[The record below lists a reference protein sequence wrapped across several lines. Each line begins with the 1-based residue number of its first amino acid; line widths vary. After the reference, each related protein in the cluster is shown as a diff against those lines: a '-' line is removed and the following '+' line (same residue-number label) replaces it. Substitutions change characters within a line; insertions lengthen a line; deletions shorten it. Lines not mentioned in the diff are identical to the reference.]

1 MSAREVPSA
10 MTRKILLF
18 AAGLILGTLI
28 GLFFSYFQI
37 SAPEMVVREPAAP
50 AESRIEYVPPPPPK
64 VPVSMI
70 KDGLPMLLSMM
81 NDKIEMVT
89 KDIYL
94 ASGYALANAGIVV
107 TKEGLVVID
116 TTESA
121 EAGKEILAE
130 LRKITKAPVHTI
142 IYTHYH
148 PDHNQGTAAFFK
160 EGVRVIATRDNVDY
174 TIYQNDMLGPHHL
187 RSRATQAGGMAPE
200 YAFDLPVDKNP
211 FRAIGKKVD
220 VIMPTVTFDEEYSF
234 ELGGKRFELFH
245 TSGETPDHLAV
256 WLPDQKALFVGD
268 LYYQSFPNLSTPML
282 ESRPVRG
289 WIKSLTRFI
298 ELKPEFLLPGHTEAL
313 TGAKKIETVLTNY
326 KKAIQHVHDETVR
339 CINQGKTVDQA
350 VAEIHLP
357 PDLAALD
364 YLDEVY
370 GRVAWSVRG
379 IYHGYKGWYDGR
391 GTSLN
396 PLPPHHRARELINLA
411 GGADV
416 VLKHA
421 IELQKKGEH
430 QLVAELCDEVI
441 RANPKDKM
449 AHRIKAASMRVLAYS
464 FKNMNSF
471 GFYRS
476 AHALH
481 MQAFAE
487 EP

>member
-1 MSAREVPSA
+1 

-37 SAPEMVVREPAAP
+37 SAPEMVVREPAVP
-50 AESRIEYVPPPPPK
+50 GESKIEYVPPPPPR
-64 VPVSMI
+64 VPLSMI

-81 NDKIEMVT
+81 NDKIEKVAE
-89 KDIYL
+89 DIYL

-121 EAGKEILAE
+121 EAGQEILAE
-130 LRKITKAPVHTI
+130 LRKITKAPVHTV

-148 PDHNQGTAAFFK
+148 PDHNQGTAAFYQ
-160 EGVRVIATRDNVDY
+160 EGVRVIATLDNVEY
-174 TIYQNDMLGPHHL
+174 TNYQNVMLGPHHL

-200 YAFDLPVDKNP
+200 FAFELPVDKNP
-211 FRAIGKKVD
+211 FRAIGQKVD
-220 VIMPTVTFDEEYSF
+220 VIMPTVTFEKEYSF

-268 LYYQSFPNLSTPML
+268 LYYRSFPNLSTPML

-289 WIKSLTRFI
+289 WIRSLARFI
-298 ELKPEFLLPGHTEAL
+298 ELKPEFLIPGHTEAL
-313 TGAKKIETVLTNY
+313 SGAKQIETVLTNY

-339 CINQGKTVDQA
+339 CINEGKTVDEA

-357 PDLAALD
+357 PELASLD

-379 IYHGYKGWYDGR
+379 IYHGYKGWYDGW
-391 GTSLN
+391 GTKLN
-396 PLPPHHRARELINLA
+396 PLPPRYRARELVNLA

-421 IELQKKGEH
+421 IELQMKGEH

-441 RANPKDKM
+441 AANPKDKM
-449 AHRIKAASMRVLAYS
+449 AHRIKAASMRQLAYA

-487 EP
+487 GD